1 MTTPFKALLRGT
13 QIAATASL
21 LATTAMAQTTTID
34 TPQGNSVIVPDDA
47 LEEQPSGGFIRES
60 DYPRFESIENYQAI
74 ADTLT
79 NQGYSDVFIQR
90 DGPILTVTAQRAG
103 VPIELVYSTANARLV
118 SVDGVETRAEPEGSS
133 AGDLAGAPTGSG
145 TTPGEDATAP
155 GEDAAGDGTEGG
167 TDTPGDTPSDGSA
180 DGSGDT
186 PDGSEDSGSD
196 DGGAE
201 GAGTDG
207 GSDGGEADG
216 GSDGAGSNGGE
227 SDGGG
232 SDGGESGGESGGD
245 SDGGG
250 SEGGD
255 SGGGDSGGGDSD
267 GGEGDSNG

>member
-21 LATTAMAQTTTID
+21 LATTALAQTTTID

-79 NQGYSDVFIQR
+79 GQGYSDIFIQR
-90 DGPILTVTAQRAG
+90 EGPILTVTAQRAG

-155 GEDAAGDGTEGG
+155 GEDAAEDG
-167 TDTPGDTPSDGSA
+167 TDTPADGVA
-180 DGSGDT
+180 DGATDGSGDT
-186 PDGSEDSGSD
+186 PEGSEDSGSD
-196 DGGAE
+196 DGGSE

-207 GSDGGEADG
+207 GSEGGGADG
-216 GSDGAGSNGGE
+216 GSDGSNSDGGD

-232 SDGGESGGESGGD
+232 SEGGESGGESGGD

-250 SEGGD
+250 SDGGD
-255 SGGGDSGGGDSD
+255 SDGGDSGGGDSD
-267 GGEGDSNG
+267 GGEGDSDG